1 MKKVPG
7 KFKDLPPSAKL
18 EVVRPLLQLLKSSST
33 DRMKVLTSVSALSA
47 TLLVVATFN
56 PNLILLDDGVR
67 FLLSILLLLIPSSLF
82 VYMRDLE
89 RVQARTRNSLDMFA
103 EKRYK
108 LRKRKIADIML
119 SKFPNYALLLLTAVI
134 LSILTLIWAH
144 KIPEFVL

>member
-1 MKKVPG
+1 M
-7 KFKDLPPSAKL
+7 
-18 EVVRPLLQLLKSSST
+18 QLLKSSST

-108 LRKRKIADIML
+108 LRKRRIADIML

-144 KIPEFVL
+144 KIPEFAL